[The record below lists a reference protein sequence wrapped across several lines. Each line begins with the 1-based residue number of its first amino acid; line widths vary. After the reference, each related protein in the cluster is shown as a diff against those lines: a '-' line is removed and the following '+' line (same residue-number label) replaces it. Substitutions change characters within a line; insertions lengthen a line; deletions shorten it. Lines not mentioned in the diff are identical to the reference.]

1 MDKERARENA
11 ERYFAALR
19 RFDLDA
25 VAECFTEDAFYS
37 HPPYDSA
44 AAERAEAVGPA
55 AIVALLRTKRGPRP
69 VVQEIRH
76 CVVDGE
82 LVYLEGIAYPDGDGA
97 PTAPPTIWL
106 SSARVVP
113 DGRFR
118 RYVSYTPGHPIGDI
132 ENW

>member
-1 MDKERARENA
+1 MDEERVRENA

-19 RFDLDA
+19 RFDLEG

-44 AAERAEAVGPA
+44 VAERAEAVGRA
-55 AIVALLRTKRGPRP
+55 AIVALLRTKRGPRSI
-69 VVQEIRH
+69 VQEMRH

-82 LVYLEGIAYPDGDGA
+82 LAYLEGIAYQDGDGA
-97 PTAPPTIWL
+97 STAPPTIWL

-118 RYVSYTPGHPIGDI
+118 RYVSYTPGYPIGDTD
-132 ENW
+132 NW

>member
-1 MDKERARENA
+1 MGKERVRENA

-25 VAECFTEDAFYS
+25 VAQCFAEDAFYS
-37 HPPYDSA
+37 HPPYDSE
-44 AAERAEAVGPA
+44 AAERAEAVGRA
-55 AIVALLRTKRGPRP
+55 AIVELLRTKRGPRSF
-69 VVQEIRH
+69 VQEIRH

-82 LVYLEGIAYPDGDGA
+82 LAYLEGIAYPDGDGA

-106 SSARVVP
+106 SSARVLP

-118 RYVSYTPGHPIGDI
+118 RYVSYTPGHPIGDT